1 MSLKQLLYFVRDR
14 KEKYHIDRETCFYFF
29 LVAISLKLKFFWLEA

>member
-14 KEKYHIDRETCFYFF
+14 KENTLSIERLVFIF
-29 LVAISLKLKFFWLEA
+29 LVAISLKLKFFGLEA